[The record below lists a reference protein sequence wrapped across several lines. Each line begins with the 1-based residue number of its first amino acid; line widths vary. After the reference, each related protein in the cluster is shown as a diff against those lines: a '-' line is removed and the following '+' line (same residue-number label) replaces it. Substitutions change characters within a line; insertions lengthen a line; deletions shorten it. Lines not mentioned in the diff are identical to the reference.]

1 LKYALEQVKM
11 NKTGFSIQPIRFDKN
26 THISITYQNKK
37 KDFQVVINK
46 KDGGYIGMQ
55 KTWEW

>member
-1 LKYALEQVKM
+1 MKYGKS
-11 NKTGFSIQPIRFDKN
+11 GFNIQPIKFN
-26 THISITYQNKK
+26 NNVHLSLTYQNKK